1 MPQPTLP
8 ILDCTQLLAIERRT
22 EPSRTGKARELK
34 VAIGSAAGLAVSR
47 CGFVMGIESRGQPC
61 IPHLDSASSD
71 ALVPRFGDHQCMPP
85 QLVLEPAEHRP
96 RQCSEIPRALVL
108 VLHVLF
114 DNVRE
119 DVLFPDCENL
129 VPFEQMGDLSK
140 RIIVSYRAAALG
152 FRIGTDQFL

>member
-61 IPHLDSASSD
+61 IPHLDLHQATLSFLALATTNVCHPNWCSSQRNTGRGN
-71 ALVPRFGDHQCMPP
+71 ARKYHGRSYWYCTYFSIMY
-85 QLVLEPAEHRP
+85 RKM
-96 RQCSEIPRALVL
+96 CS
-108 VLHVLF
+108 
-114 DNVRE
+114 
-119 DVLFPDCENL
+119 
-129 VPFEQMGDLSK
+129 
-140 RIIVSYRAAALG
+140 
-152 FRIGTDQFL
+152 FRIARISYPLNKWAISRNE